1 MIDRSRLIGNW
12 DLVKHGRVDT
22 LGNYHPTAEQMNGQ
36 LIYASDGSMSVLIT
50 KVPEPVMVSDMI
62 AYSGSFS
69 VEGGKVLHY
78 IKVSP
83 YPIRLNTT
91 EVRLASFRGDALVL
105 TTEPDQGGRYEIVWR
120 K

>member
-1 MIDRSRLIGNW
+1 MIDGVRLIGNW
-12 DLVKHGRVDT
+12 NLVKHGSVDT

-50 KVPEPVMVSDMI
+50 KVPQPVLVSDMI

-69 VEGGKVLHY
+69 VEGCKVLHH

-83 YPIRLNTT
+83 HPRRLNTT
-91 EVRLASFRGDALVL
+91 EVRLASFRGDDLVL
-105 TTEPDQGGRYEIVWR
+105 TTEPDQEGQYEVVWR

>member
-12 DLVKHGRVDT
+12 DLVKHGRVDN
-22 LGNYHPTAEQMNGQ
+22 LGNYHPTAERMNGH

-50 KVPEPVMVSDMI
+50 KVPEPVLVSDMI
-62 AYSGSFS
+62 AYSGNFS
-69 VEGGKVLHY
+69 VEGGKVLHH

-83 YPIRLNTT
+83 YPKRLSTAEIRI
-91 EVRLASFRGDALVL
+91 ASFRGDDLVL
-105 TTEPDQGGRYEIVWR
+105 TTEPDQGGQYEIVWR

>member
-1 MIDRSRLIGNW
+1 MIDRVRLIGNW
-12 DLVKHGRVDT
+12 GLVKHGRVDN
-22 LGNYHPTAEQMNGQ
+22 LGNYHPTAERMNGQ
-36 LIYASDGSMSVLIT
+36 LIYAADGSMSVLIT
-50 KVPEPVMVSDMI
+50 KAPEPKLVSDII

-69 VEGGKVLHY
+69 VEGGKVLHH

-83 YPIRLNTT
+83 DPKRLNTT
-91 EVRLASFRGDALVL
+91 EIRLVSFRGDDLVL